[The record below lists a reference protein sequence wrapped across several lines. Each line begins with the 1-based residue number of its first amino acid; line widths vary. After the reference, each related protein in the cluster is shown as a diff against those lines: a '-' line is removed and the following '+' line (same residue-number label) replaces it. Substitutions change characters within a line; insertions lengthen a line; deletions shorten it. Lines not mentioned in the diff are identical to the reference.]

1 MASPYTMRSVAAS
14 QELANGNNNNNT
26 LGFMGKTPLELAY
39 MRRIVIREQKMHL
52 ILRKLEQDLPV
63 IYLKTH
69 MLIMSLW
76 TLIVVS
82 IQTVLI
88 IFSSPLSYL
97 CAGYWCG
104 AFFLLCICLAGLL
117 SIKLFKLKP
126 LFSFIKLFFDDLS

>member
-1 MASPYTMRSVAAS
+1 MASPHTIRSVAAS
-14 QELANGNNNNNT
+14 QELANGNNNNNIT
-26 LGFMGKTPLELAY
+26 LGFMGKTPMELAY

-97 CAGYWCG
+97 GAGYWCG
-104 AFFLLCICLAGLL
+104 AYFLLCIFLAGLL
-117 SIKLFKLKP
+117 SIKLLRFQFKP
-126 LFSFIKLFFDDLS
+126 HFCYIKLSL